1 MMGVCRHADAG
12 FELAKQCARQE
23 AVKIP
28 ML

>member
-1 MMGVCRHADAG
+1 MMGLCRRADAG